1 VTITTKK
8 FKYSALAKIIIPLC
22 SAALIVGCND
32 DNSSASTTPLNP
44 VSPINPVAPVEPSVS
59 QPTPVELPATIK
71 LPDEAPSP
79 SAEQFVVSYMAKS
92 TSIAVFKSST
102 PKYSNWTL
110 NCDSIDSISAT
121 SSDEF
126 GPIWVVNKD
135 VLDSCSTLEI
145 RDESQSTQSAFS
157 VSQADLGK
165 AFYVAESDA
174 AKKVEGS
181 RQDGLL
187 TAKGLPQAGTD
198 VIMPEVVKPGEL
210 PAPPEGMV
218 ALQLYDAMGDYT
230 PYETMNLHLWG
241 TDKNPDSGCSGL
253 SDSAANSDWD
263 DTSVQPADSDKFG
276 PVWYLPV
283 PDTKSGCFK
292 VIFRNANN
300 DKLISSDIKID
311 ISKMG
316 KNRTLTF
323 IPGSSTE
330 YDTRENAFELAG
342 PSSNLSVDTLGAVMV
357 DENTLAWKGGANA
370 DMIQIM
376 FSHDGKYKVQ
386 EKTEGNDTKKVVTG
400 SSIVL
405 QSTTLNP
412 DQIAKYPHLNG
423 YPAFSIPPLPKGISL
438 QSLLKGSMIAIAST
452 SDGELRASTGV
463 QYAGAL
469 DALFAQEATELQYGP
484 IYNDGQVTFRLWAPT
499 ATEVKLVV
507 YNSDKTEAQRVAM
520 VEDRQS
526 GSWSIALESDA
537 VDGKFYRYAMT
548 VFQPRKQQGYG
559 YEVTDPYS
567 VSLST
572 NSIYSQAINLDSDE
586 LKPSGWDSLEA
597 PHSQKGSDL
606 SDMVIYESHVRDFS
620 ALDASTQSKGKYLAF
635 TEQGTVPVDHLKQL
649 SEAGMTHLHL
659 MPIFDIATINED
671 PDKVAD
677 IDEPFSKLCDVNPAV
692 KKSDFSKY
700 CTSGGSIAD
709 AFAEL
714 AAEDSKKDAKVEAL
728 NEFVRSVD
736 SFNWGYDPFHY
747 TVPEGSYASDAEGTT
762 RILEFR
768 KMVQSVK
775 QDIGMNVV
783 VDVVYNHTNAS
794 GLNDKSVLDK
804 VVPLYYQRLTPDTG
818 AVETTTCCDNTAPE
832 NAMFAKLIDDSVQT
846 WVKAYKIDAFRWDL
860 MGHHPLAQMQGTL
873 DAARKINDEVYFYGE
888 GWNFGEVQDDKRF
901 VQATQKNLGGT
912 GIGSFSDRLRDAVR
926 GGSPFDGGEGIRKTP
941 GFATGAY
948 VQPNELVDTEVDADK
963 DGVSDELARALHQ
976 ADLTRLGMAGNLKN
990 FEFINYEGNA
1000 LKGSTLD
1007 YNGQAAGYAEQ
1018 PWEVQNYVS
1027 KHDNQTLWDINMYKI
1042 SHDTSLEDRVR
1053 MQAIGMSTVLL
1064 GQAMPFNHMGG
1075 ELLRSKS
1082 MQRDSY
1088 DYGDWYNRVDFT
1100 LNDNNWNK
1108 GLPAKDKDEAN
1119 YTVIEKVLTANAQP
1133 SAANL
1138 EQMFEF
1144 YKELLRLRKASP
1156 LMTLPGA
1163 DEIMKRVDFR
1173 NTGKGQTPGMIVMS
1187 IDNGSTQTT
1196 DLDSALDSIV
1206 IVINATPN
1214 EQTTGNFLNSNNET
1228 IALAGFELSSTHNQ
1242 TNSVAGNASFANGTF
1257 IVPAWS
1263 SAVFVQPRGNE
1274 RGLGLPVSQ
1283 KADIPPFEAAKK
1295 VYVAGSFNGWNK
1307 TGTEA
1312 SYAGNGVYSA
1322 TVGLST
1328 TAEYKMTTVKGDDVS
1343 WYGCNGSGNC
1353 SVSTLGMY
1361 KLSLDATVPETPV
1374 VLDAELQDDY
1384 TDVSWY
1390 IPGDISGGWDHKDGR
1405 KMTSVTAN
1413 QFSFTTPALEAGKVQ
1428 GFKFTGGDWGKFEH
1442 AGSDV
1447 VAAEGSLAFSGSN
1460 NIEFTPAEAGTYQ
1473 VSFNILTKEVDIQ
1486 KK

>member
-1 VTITTKK
+1 MTITTKK

-32 DNSSASTTPLNP
+32 NDSATATTPNTSNP
-44 VSPINPVAPVEPSVS
+44 
-59 QPTPVELPATIK
+59 
-71 LPDEAPSP
+71 APSP
-79 SAEQFVVSYMAKS
+79 QDPLISLPADAPKPSADQISISYVVDS
-92 TSIAVFKSST
+92 TTEARVKSSVSDYN
-102 PKYSNWTL
+102 KWTL
-110 NCDSIDSISAT
+110 KCGTEDPILAT
-121 SSDEF
+121 SSDKF
-126 GPIWVVNKD
+126 GPMWLVNKD
-135 VLDSCSTLEI
+135 VLASCNELLVQ
-145 RDESQSTQSAFS
+145 DEDETAKASIPVTEAS
-157 VSQADLGK
+157 LGK
-165 AFYVAESDA
+165 EFTVVNLGTDTAIV
-174 AKKVEGS
+174 VEGS

-187 TAKGLPQAGTD
+187 AAKGLPQTGTD
-198 VIMPEVVKPGEL
+198 VVLPIISNPGDL
-210 PAPPEGMV
+210 PTPPAGKI
-218 ALQLYDAMGDYT
+218 ALQLYDPMGDNA
-230 PYETMNLHLWG
+230 PYDTMNLHLWG
-241 TDKNPDSGCSGL
+241 TDTNPDSGCSGL
-253 SDSAANSDWD
+253 SDSERNTDWED
-263 DTSVQPADSDKFG
+263 VSVTPDEKDKFG
-276 PVWYLPV
+276 PIWYLSV
-283 PDTKSGCFK
+283 PDTSAGCFK
-292 VIFRNANN
+292 VIFRNANK

-316 KNRTLTF
+316 DNRTLTF
-323 IPGSSTE
+323 IPGSATP
-330 YDTRENAFELAG
+330 YNTRSEAFTKAG
-342 PSSNLSVDTLGAVMV
+342 PSSKISADTLGAIMLDDSTMV
-357 DENTLAWKGGANA
+357 WKSGGKA
-370 DMIQIM
+370 DMVQIM
-376 FSHDGKYKVQ
+376 FSHDGQHKVE
-386 EKTEGNDTKKVVTG
+386 EKIVDGETRSVVSG
-400 SSIVL
+400 ASIVL
-405 QSTTLNP
+405 KSTSLTAE
-412 DQIAKYPHLNG
+412 QKAKYPHLAD
-423 YPAFSIPPLPKGISL
+423 YPAFALPTLPEGIELSSL
-438 QSLLKGSMIAIAST
+438 VKGSLIAIGST

-499 ATEVKLVV
+499 ATEVKLAV
-507 YNSDKTEAQRVAM
+507 YNSDKEEIQRVAM
-520 VEDRQS
+520 VEDRES
-526 GSWSIALESDA
+526 GSWSVALDTEV
-537 VDGKFYRYAMT
+537 VDGKFYRYAMK
-548 VFQPRKQQGYG
+548 VFQPRDQESVD

-572 NSIYSQAINLDSDE
+572 NSIYSQAIDLESDE

-597 PHSQKGSDL
+597 PHSQKDSDL

-620 ALDASTQSKGKYLAF
+620 ARDVSTQNKGKYLAF

-659 MPIFDIATINED
+659 MPVFDIATINED
-671 PDKVAD
+671 PAKVAD
-677 IDEPFSKLCDVNPAV
+677 IDEDFSKLCEVNPAV
-692 KKSDFSKY
+692 KDSEFSKY
-700 CTSGGSIAD
+700 CTGGGSIAD

-714 AAEDSKKDAKVEAL
+714 AAEDSKDNAKVEAL

-747 TVPEGSYASDAEGTT
+747 TVPEGSYASNAEGTA

-804 VVPLYYQRLTPDTG
+804 VVPLYYQRLVPDTG
-818 AVETTTCCDNTAPE
+818 SVETSTCCDNTAPE
-832 NAMFAKLIDDSVQT
+832 HAMFAKLIDDSVQT

-860 MGHHPLAQMQGTL
+860 MGHHPLAQMKGTL
-873 DAARKINDEVYFYGE
+873 EAARKINDEVYFYGE
-888 GWNFGEVQDDKRF
+888 GWNFGEVENDKRF
-901 VQATQKNLGGT
+901 VQATQKHLGGT

-948 VQPNELVDTEVDADK
+948 VQPNELVDIKADANE

-976 ADLTRLGMAGNLKN
+976 ADLTRLGMAGNLKD
-990 FEFINYEGNA
+990 FEFIDYEGNA

-1053 MQAIGMSTVLL
+1053 MQALGMSTVLL

-1214 EQTTGNFLNSNNET
+1214 EQTTGSFLNSNNEA
-1228 IALAGFELSSTHNQ
+1228 IALSGFELSSTHNQ
-1242 TNSVAGNASFANGTF
+1242 ANSIAGNASFANGKFT
-1257 IVPAWS
+1257 VPAWS

-1307 TGTEA
+1307 AGTEA
-1312 SYAGNGVYSA
+1312 AYAGKGLYSA

-1343 WYGCNGSGNC
+1343 WYGCNGDDNC
-1353 SVSTLGMY
+1353 SVSKLGMY
-1361 KLSLDATVPETPV
+1361 KLSLDATNPEQPV

-1390 IPGDISGGWDHKDGR
+1390 IPGDISGGWEHDDAR
-1405 KMTSVTAN
+1405 KMASVSAE
-1413 QFSFTTPALEAGKVQ
+1413 QFSFTTPSLNAGTKY
-1428 GFKFTGGDWGKFEH
+1428 GFKFTGGNWGTLEH
-1442 AGSDV
+1442 TASDV

-1486 KK
+1486 KQ